1 MKPTDLLFDTSVYIG
16 YKLQLATIR
25 EPGWFSVV
33 VMQELMAG
41 TEGRSELLKWRALS
55 LKYQKKS
62 RLLVPD
68 REAWDTAG
76 TILHRLLTLEK
87 TKTGKR
93 PAWSNDKKQSII
105 RDVLIAVSAKK
116 KSRSRSFLT
125 TKIFLWSHS
134 FTTFAGSQP
143 GSSFHKLLRKVSL
156 Q

>member
-1 MKPTDLLFDTSVYIG
+1 VKPTDLLFDTSVYIG

-41 TEGRSELLKWRALS
+41 AEGRSELLKWRALS

-62 RLLVPD
+62 RLLVPY

-116 KSRSRSFLT
+116 KQVT
-125 TKIFLWSHS
+125 V
-134 FTTFAGSQP
+134 
-143 GSSFHKLLRKVSL
+143 VSDNKDFPL
-156 Q
+156 VAQLYDFRWITAWEFFS